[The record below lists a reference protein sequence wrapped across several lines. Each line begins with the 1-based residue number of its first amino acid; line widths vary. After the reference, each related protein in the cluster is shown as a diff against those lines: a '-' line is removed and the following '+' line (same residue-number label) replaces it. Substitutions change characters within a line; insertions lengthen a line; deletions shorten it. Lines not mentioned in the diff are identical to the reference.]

1 MQLRS
6 PAFEKVLAGHSP
18 HTWSDVALQALAVNC
33 PLPQPAEQVPG
44 QGAKPVALN
53 EVPTTHADRVQDPV
67 VAVGDATDQLYVA
80 LQPHFAWPVAL
91 SGA

>member
-6 PAFEKVLAGHSP
+6 PAFEKVLAGHVP

-33 PLPQPAEQVPG
+33 PLPQPAEQVPV

-53 EVPTTHADRVQDPV
+53 EVPTTHDWAQDPV
-67 VAVGDATDQLYVA
+67 VAVGVATYQPNVA

>member
-6 PAFEKVLAGHSP
+6 PAFEKVLAGQLP
-18 HTWSDVALQALAVNC
+18 HTLSDVVLQALAVNC
-33 PLPQPAEQVPG
+33 PLPQPEQVPV
-44 QGAKPVALN
+44 QGTKPVALN
-53 EVPTTHADRVQDPV
+53 EVPTTHNWAQDPV
-67 VAVGDATDQLYVA
+67 VAFGVATYQPNVA